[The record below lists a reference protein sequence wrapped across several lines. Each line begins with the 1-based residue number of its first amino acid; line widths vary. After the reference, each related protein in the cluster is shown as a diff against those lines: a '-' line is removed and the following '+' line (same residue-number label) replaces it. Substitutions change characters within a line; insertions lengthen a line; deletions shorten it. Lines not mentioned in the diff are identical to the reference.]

1 MPALWT
7 GIEVSTQS
15 CGAALLDGAE
25 GLQLLIVKTRFVSV
39 QKAAA
44 LCAEDIGHLH
54 GRSAHPCSLRLDP
67 GLVSVTPESLS
78 SATDSQRCA
87 DVPARGECTAP

>member
-7 GIEVSTQS
+7 GIEVSSQS

-25 GLQLLIVKTRFVSV
+25 GLELLVVKTRFVSV

-44 LCAEDIGHLH
+44 LRAENIGHLH
-54 GRSAHPCSLRLDP
+54 GRPAHCGLRSLRESGTWA
-67 GLVSVTPESLS
+67 GLAVMI
-78 SATDSQRCA
+78 
-87 DVPARGECTAP
+87 

>member
-15 CGAALLDGAE
+15 RGAALLDGAE
-25 GLQLLIVKTRFVSV
+25 GLQLLIVKTRFQSV

-44 LCAEDIGHLH
+44 LCAEDVGHLH
-54 GRSAHPCSLRLDP
+54 GRPAHPCSLRLAL
-67 GLVSVTPESLS
+67 GLLAFTSESWSLAS
-78 SATDSQRCA
+78 GLAAACRCSCE
-87 DVPARGECTAP
+87 R